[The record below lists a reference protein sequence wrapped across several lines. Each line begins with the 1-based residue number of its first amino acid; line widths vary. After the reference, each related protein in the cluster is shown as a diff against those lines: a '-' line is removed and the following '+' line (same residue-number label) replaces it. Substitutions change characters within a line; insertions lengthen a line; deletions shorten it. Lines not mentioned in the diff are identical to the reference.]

1 MGGGDDQIA
10 GTAKEFQGKLT
21 GDTDEET
28 EGQVQ
33 NAIGK
38 LEKHAEEAVDSA
50 QGVAQPASQ
59 LQLLLTI
66 GIEGFRELVAWV
78 AEGATSEER
87 QARGEKA
94 NQAVDDVLKNVD
106 RAKVNQALR
115 DEAERLRT
123 V

>member
-1 MGGGDDQIA
+1 MGGRDDQIA
-10 GTAKEFQGKLT
+10 GKAKEFQSELT
-21 GDTDEET
+21 GSTDKET

-33 NAIGK
+33 NAVGK
-38 LEKHAEEAVDSA
+38 LEKHAEDAVDSA
-50 QGVAQPASQ
+50 KGAAQPASE

-94 NQAVDDVLKNVD
+94 NQAVNDVLKNVD

-115 DEAERLRT
+115 DEAERLRA

>member
-1 MGGGDDQIA
+1 MDGRDDQIA
-10 GTAKEFQGKLT
+10 GKAKEFQSELT
-21 GDTDEET
+21 GSTDKET

-33 NAIGK
+33 DAIGK
-38 LEKHAEEAVDSA
+38 LEKHAEDA
-50 QGVAQPASQ
+50 VAQPASD

-94 NQAVDDVLKNVD
+94 NRAVDDVLKNVD